1 MGRKTLPGGGSPL
14 SIRISD
20 KLKNEL
26 VETAKELGM
35 TEHDT
40 LRLAMQIGFKHFAA
54 IDYDLAETV
63 IKQSGLLPAKHT
75 TTLKPQASGKVYEFP
90 SDSGFKVAE
99 EHGKDDGHE
108 GLH

>member
-20 KLKNEL
+20 KLKAEL
-26 VETAKELGM
+26 VDAAKELGM

-54 IDYDLAETV
+54 IDYNLAETI
-63 IKQSGLLPAKHT
+63 IKQSGLLPSKI
-75 TTLKPQASGKVYEFP
+75 LKPQASGKVYEFP

-99 EHGKDDGHE
+99 EHGKDDAHE
-108 GLH
+108 GQH